1 MATSSNSGHAR
12 QAGAGVST
20 RAKSRTWGRA
30 ASTWDDSFKRTR
42 YGYPSASA
50 RLAMQARTSRR
61 ARNRVVG
68 SKLTHNATLGYIS
81 RGSAR
86 RHGLDDAGWSRYV
99 PVVIV
104 ALVLV
109 GALAGIGYMGHGESL
124 GRLMGAFKGAE
135 LASPATEVVLGAQN
149 QTGVASSRAIVAAS
163 NAYADAQK
171 AEDEGDD
178 ATDASTSQ
186 ADGSGVSTNGAAT
199 AASAGA

>member
-12 QAGAGVST
+12 QGNTGVSA
-20 RAKSRTWGRA
+20 RARSRTWGRA

-42 YGYPSASA
+42 YGYPSTSA
-50 RLAMQARTSRR
+50 RLAMQARSSRR

-99 PVVIV
+99 PVAIAAL
-104 ALVLV
+104 ALVGV
-109 GALAGIGYMGHGESL
+109 LAGIGYMGHGESL

-135 LASPATEVVLGAQN
+135 LAGSATEVVLGAQN

-171 AEDEGDD
+171 SGDD
-178 ATDASTSQ
+178 GGDEADAATAETVD
-186 ADGSGVSTNGAAT
+186 SGVSTNGATSSGAV
-199 AASAGA
+199 AA